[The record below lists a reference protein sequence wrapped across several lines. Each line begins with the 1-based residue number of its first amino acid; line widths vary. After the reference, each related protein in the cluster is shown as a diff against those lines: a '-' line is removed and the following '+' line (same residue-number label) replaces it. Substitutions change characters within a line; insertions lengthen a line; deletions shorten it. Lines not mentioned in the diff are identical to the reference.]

1 MVFPIMSQ
9 ADKSSEGVMQGQKVY
24 IVPESSEN
32 VCADNVQFIH
42 RVSVFLLE
50 NDTREIEKQQILNR
64 YKIYFYMA
72 QKPEG
77 NFH

>member
-9 ADKSSEGVMQGQKVY
+9 ADKSSEGVMQGQIVY